1 LVADCISIS
10 TFAEVSSI
18 LYPPED
24 LDEHGLSLDLS
35 SIERLKSN
43 PTSIWELHQ
52 FVLLLLV
59 LLCCNADSDGNTN
72 GLDVAPA
79 SETSPGADSEEA
91 SEAEAAFVADE
102 NVEEEALIPV
112 ANSKSL
118 RREATTLQSDL
129 GRHWKS
135 PSKRR
140 TRKSSRTRSKP
151 NYYEP
156 E

>member
-1 LVADCISIS
+1 
-10 TFAEVSSI
+10 
-18 LYPPED
+18 
-24 LDEHGLSLDLS
+24 
-35 SIERLKSN
+35 
-43 PTSIWELHQ
+43 
-52 FVLLLLV
+52 LLLLV

-151 NYYEP
+151 KYYEP